1 MMHVP
6 GVTTQDQILGMGL
19 VAISQRNVYPGGA
32 EYGELGLSV
41 VVRTGR
47 DESGAELVAIR
58 YFAVEMANRTTLT
71 LSMRAASETKM
82 NVTRAVISSD
92 GLSLLLVSHQHG
104 LLSSRPFLLKNART
118 HWLQA
123 TDMESPYDT
132 FRLNPL
138 PLDFIEFP
146 VSISSGNGRIR
157 VVEGSTGTV
166 QVMESVA
173 ICSSDEFTFRLVM
186 TPDANQ
192 HSIDWNVFDYGTY
205 QGYVF
210 DRNIIRSSPSY
221 SNPSLSRTVLL
232 AEFCLPK
239 PLSSCL
245 TFQVSAWFDV
255 DMNGFAAYL
264 IEGNNS
270 TVLAGANEGVS
281 VNGKNNYLSG
291 ENCEADPVPP
301 NWPFPLVIAYN
312 VSNRVI
318 NLVYRL
324 ASGSATSVL
333 TSATSVLTCRLSTR
347 RVALSRK

>member
-1 MMHVP
+1 MNQRLDCLNNVTSKMHVP
-6 GVTTQDQILGMGL
+6 GVTTQDQILGL
-19 VAISQRNVYPGGA
+19 VTIGQRNVYPGGA

-41 VVRTGR
+41 VIRTGR
-47 DESGAELVAIR
+47 DESGTELVAIR

-82 NVTRAVISSD
+82 NV
-92 GLSLLLVSHQHG
+92 
-104 LLSSRPFLLKNART
+104 
-118 HWLQA
+118 
-123 TDMESPYDT
+123 ME
-132 FRLNPL
+132 
-138 PLDFIEFP
+138 E
-146 VSISSGNGRIR
+146 
-157 VVEGSTGTV
+157 STGTV

-264 IEGNNS
+264 IDGNNS

-301 NWPFPLVIAYN
+301 NCPFPLVIAYN